1 MDLQGRGMQTSA
13 HWMSYLA
20 GKKQNAAKVRVLAS
34 FRSLFGQGANRR
46 ELTGYREKNCP
57 IIEDNR
63 GMQFGQL
70 GSQRDAHPGYVTS
83 DAALGIAERIE
94 PITHQQDIMAFKPV
108 PMLLRALIL
117 GSTGARV
124 VSYDLLRV
132 LTTHGRERFTIV
144 KFYCPTATKRDIHM
158 AGLRRAGQGAGVTAA
173 LSYPQEQ
180 W

>member
-20 GKKQNAAKVRVLAS
+20 RKKQNAAKGNVR
-34 FRSLFGQGANRR
+34 
-46 ELTGYREKNCP
+46 
-57 IIEDNR
+57 
-63 GMQFGQL
+63 L
-70 GSQRDAHPGYVTS
+70 GSSWMSSVSMWIFLGSGRISIPTVKLSFQNLAGVVTAGRALDRQDVLIDAHLT
-83 DAALGIAERIE
+83 AE